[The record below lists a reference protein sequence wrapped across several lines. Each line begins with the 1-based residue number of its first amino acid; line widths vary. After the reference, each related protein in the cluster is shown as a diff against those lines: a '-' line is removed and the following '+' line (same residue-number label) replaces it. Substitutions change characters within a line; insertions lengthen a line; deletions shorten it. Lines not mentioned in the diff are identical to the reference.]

1 MFEIFFGNNRAKKD
15 YEKLDEKIRSKVNE
29 LCEILKDVPVPFKLY
44 DVRKVAGEENMFRIR
59 IGKYRV
65 VYKVVEAENKIRILE
80 IEIKDDDTYKHLN

>member
-59 IGKYRV
+59 IGKHRV

-80 IEIKDDDTYKHLN
+80 IELKDDDTYKHLN